1 MSHIPNLLTLLRIGA
16 SPVLILLLKEHAYD
30 IAFLVFVLA
39 GVSDGLDGY
48 IAKKFGFVSKLGAIL
63 DPLADKILII
73 SAFVM
78 LTLLDYLPFWLL
90 LTVGFRDLLI
100 IGGCIIVLVALSGS
114 VQMKPSRASK
124 LNTVMQLV
132 LVTCVIVQSA
142 GWLHFPLFIEFL
154 IYSVLGTTV
163 FSGAHYVW
171 VWGIKRE
178 FE

>member
-16 SPVLILLLKEHAYD
+16 SPILILLLKEHAYD
-30 IAFLVFVLA
+30 IAFLVFILA
-39 GVSDGLDGY
+39 GISDGLDGY
-48 IAKKFGFVSKLGAIL
+48 IAKKYGFVSKLGAIL

-100 IGGCIIVLVALSGS
+100 IGGCIVMVLLSGS
-114 VQMKPSRASK
+114 IQMKPSRVSK
-124 LNTVMQLV
+124 LNTFMQLS

-142 GWLHFPLFIEFL
+142 AWINFPLLIEFL
-154 IYSVLGTTV
+154 IYSVLATTV
-163 FSGAHYVW
+163 LSGAHYVW
-171 VWGIKRE
+171 IWGIKRGIE
-178 FE
+178 